1 MAFST
6 QVIVVLIRTLIPRAT
21 NWQHVTF
28 IATNAYVYDYTY
40 HIIFTVHICTRN
52 YEKTFQKLSK
62 TFQKL
67 SKNFPKTLVF
77 LVRNVN
83 DNRKKLSKNFRKTFV
98 FLVRNVND

>member
-52 YEKTFQKLSK
+52 YEKTFQNFRKNFPK

-67 SKNFPKTLVF
+67 SNKEESVQKVCRRYAVQKPYSALLLAPIWYSSN
-77 LVRNVN
+77 
-83 DNRKKLSKNFRKTFV
+83 
-98 FLVRNVND
+98 